1 MTRFVISFYISNF
14 QYLIDT
20 LEPNTINEY
29 IKPSS
34 PAWNSME
41 ADSDLYEGSAEMF
54 SSIQTASPVIFTS
67 VSGDNLPDITG
78 AAQLHSSLGKIF
90 QGIFLPASFL

>member
-1 MTRFVISFYISNF
+1 
-14 QYLIDT
+14 
-20 LEPNTINEY
+20 
-29 IKPSS
+29 
-34 PAWNSME
+34 ME

-54 SSIQTASPVIFTS
+54 SSIQTASPVMFTS

-90 QGIFLPASFL
+90 